1 MNLMIQG
8 TGSNVGKSL
17 VTAALCRIFLQ
28 DGYRVAPFKSQ
39 NMALN
44 AAVTR
49 DGLEMSRAQAL
60 QAQACRIEPDARMNP
75 ILLKPSSEDGCQV
88 VVMGKVRGTLSA
100 DAYLDAKAE
109 LFPVVKDAYASLAAE
124 YDVIVIEGAGS
135 PAEINLMDREI
146 VNMRVADMADAP
158 VLLVG
163 DIDSGG
169 VFAAL
174 VGTLALL
181 PEAHAAR
188 VKGLLINKF
197 RGRRSLLDP
206 GLDAVARR
214 TGRPVLGVI
223 PYLDRL
229 RLPDEDSLVLR
240 GRAASRGTTCC
251 APTAS
256 SVTVAVI
263 ELPRISNF
271 NDVDP
276 LRIEPDVR
284 VRFVQPGERLGRPDV
299 VILPGSKNAAADLA
313 ALRACGLAEE
323 LRDHAAS
330 GGAVIGLCGGLQMMG
345 RTIEDPG
352 AIESRAGCTEGL
364 GLLPVET
371 VLEDE
376 KVLRRVSGR
385 HRSTGC
391 AVTGYEIHHGRSRF
405 PDPAGVRHVEP
416 LFDLDDGRTDG
427 IARAACWGTYLHG
440 VFDSDEF
447 RRALIDSWRE
457 KKGLAPLGIVQ
468 ARYDMDAELDRLAA
482 AVRAAVDLEAVYRV
496 MGR

>member
-17 VTAALCRIFLQ
+17 ITAALCRIFFQ

-60 QAQACRIEPDARMNP
+60 QAQACRIEPDVRMNP

-88 VVMGKVRGTLSA
+88 VVMGNVRGTLSA
-100 DAYLDAKAE
+100 DAFWDTKLA
-109 LFPVVKDAYASLAAE
+109 LFPMVKDAYASLAAE

-146 VNMRVADMADAP
+146 VNMRVAEMADAP

-181 PEAHAAR
+181 PDVHAER

-223 PYLDRL
+223 PYVEHL
-229 RLPDEDSLVLR
+229 RLPDEDSLAL
-240 GRAASRGTTCC
+240 GSRPPDAVRTP
-251 APTAS
+251 A
-256 SVTVAVI
+256 VTVAVI

-271 NDVDP
+271 NDLDP
-276 LRIEPDVR
+276 LRMEPDVA
-284 VRFVQPGERLGRPDV
+284 VQFLRPGAPLGRPDV
-299 VILPGSKNAAADLA
+299 VILPGSKNVAVDLA
-313 ALRACGLAEE
+313 ALRACGLAGEIVAYAE
-323 LRDHAAS
+323 A
-330 GGAVIGLCGGLQMMG
+330 GGTVIGLCGGLQMMG
-345 RTIEDPG
+345 RAIDDPLG
-352 AIESRAGCTEGL
+352 VESPTTRTEGL

-371 VLEDE
+371 VLGPA
-376 KVLRRVSGR
+376 KVLRQVAGHDTR
-385 HRSTGC
+385 TGC
-391 AVTGYEIHHGRSRF
+391 AVTGYEIHHGRSRPLEPRESLF
-405 PDPAGVRHVEP
+405 VLEHGRVDGVAQ
-416 LFDLDDGRTDG
+416 G
-427 IARAACWGTYLHG
+427 ACWGTYLHG
-440 VFDSDEF
+440 VFEADEF
-447 RRALIDSWRE
+447 RRAIIDQWRVR
-457 KKGLAPLGIVQ
+457 KSLAPLGLVQ
-468 ARYDMDAELDRLAA
+468 ARYDVNAELDRLAEV
-482 AVRAAVDLEAVYRV
+482 VRAAIDMDGVYRV

>member
-158 VLLVG
+158 VLVVG

-188 VKGLLINKF
+188 VKGWLINKF

-206 GLDAVARR
+206 GLDAVSRR

-229 RLPDEDSLVLR
+229 RLPDEDSLALR
-240 GRAASRGTTCC
+240 GRAADADS
-251 APTAS
+251 AS
-256 SVTVAVI
+256 AVTVAVI

-276 LRIEPDVR
+276 LRVEPDVR
-284 VRFVQPGERLGRPDV
+284 VRFVRPGERLGRPDV

-313 ALRACGLAEE
+313 ALRVCGLAEE
-323 LRDHAAS
+323 LRDHVAS

-345 RTIEDPG
+345 RTIEDPSG
-352 AIESRAGCTEGL
+352 IESGAGRTEGL

-376 KVLRRVSGR
+376 KILRRVAGR

-405 PDPAGVRHVEP
+405 PDLVGVRHVEP
-416 LFDLDDGRTDG
+416 LFDLDDGRADG
-427 IARAACWGTYLHG
+427 VARGTCWGTYLHG
-440 VFDSDEF
+440 VFDGDEF

-457 KKGLAPLGIVQ
+457 RKGLVPLGAVQ
-468 ARYDMDAELDRLAA
+468 ARYDVDAELDRLAA
-482 AVRAAVDLEAVYRV
+482 AVRAAVDLDAIYRM

>member
-1 MNLMIQG
+1 MNLVNLMIQG

-17 VTAALCRIFLQ
+17 ITAALCRILVQ

-88 VVMGKVRGTLSA
+88 VVMGKVHGTLSA
-100 DAYLDAKAE
+100 DAYWDAKLD
-109 LFPVVKDAYASLAAE
+109 LFPTIKDAYASLAAE

-146 VNMRVADMADAP
+146 VNMRVAEMADAP

-181 PEAHAAR
+181 PDAHAAR

-223 PYLDRL
+223 PYVEHL
-229 RLPDEDSLVLR
+229 RVPDEDSLALH
-240 GRAASRGTTCC
+240 SRRSEGG
-251 APTAS
+251 PTSA
-256 SVTVAVI
+256 VTVAVLD
-263 ELPRISNF
+263 LPRISNF
-271 NDVDP
+271 NDLDP
-276 LRIEPDVR
+276 LRIEPDVV
-284 VRFVQPGERLGRPDV
+284 VRFVRPGERLGRPEV
-299 VILPGSKNAAADLA
+299 VILPGSKNAASDLG
-313 ALRACGLAEE
+313 ALRGCGLAGEIVA
-323 LRDHAAS
+323 HAEA
-330 GGAVIGLCGGLQMMG
+330 GGTVIGLCGGLQMMG
-345 RTIEDPG
+345 RAIHDPY
-352 AIESRAGCTEGL
+352 ALESGTSRTEGL

-371 VLEDE
+371 VLEHE
-376 KVLRRVSGR
+376 KVLRRVVGR
-385 HRSTGC
+385 HYRTGC
-391 AVTGYEIHHGRSRF
+391 AVSGYEIHQGRSR
-405 PDPAGVRHVEP
+405 PLDPGDP
-416 LFDLDDGRTDG
+416 LFVLENGRVDGVVQG
-427 IARAACWGTYLHG
+427 ACWGTYLHG
-440 VFDSDEF
+440 VFEADEF
-447 RRALIDSWRE
+447 RRATIDEWRIR
-457 KKGLAPLGIVQ
+457 KGLAPLALVQ
-468 ARYDMDAELDRLAA
+468 ARFDVDAELDRLAD
-482 AVRAAVDLEAVYRV
+482 AVRTAVDLDAVFRL
-496 MGR
+496 MER

>member
-1 MNLMIQG
+1 MIQG

-17 VTAALCRIFLQ
+17 VAAALCRMFLQ

-60 QAQACRIEPDARMNP
+60 QAQACRIEPDVRMNP

-88 VVMGKVRGTLSA
+88 VVMGKVRGALSSETFWETR
-100 DAYLDAKAE
+100 LE
-109 LFPVVKDAYASLAAE
+109 LFPLIKDAYASLAAE

-146 VNMRVADMADAP
+146 VNMRVAEMADAP

-181 PEAHAAR
+181 PDAHAAR

-214 TGRPVLGVI
+214 AGRPVLGVI
-223 PYLDRL
+223 PYVEHL
-229 RLPDEDSLVLR
+229 RLPDEDSLALR
-240 GRAASRGTTCC
+240 SRAAEADS
-251 APTAS
+251 AS
-256 SVTVAVI
+256 SVTIAVI

-271 NDVDP
+271 NDLDP

-284 VRFVQPGERLGRPDV
+284 VRFVRPGERLGRPDV
-299 VILPGSKNAAADLA
+299 VILPGSKNTAFDLG
-313 ALRACGLAEE
+313 ALRACGLDEE
-323 LRDHAAS
+323 IGAHVAA
-330 GGAVIGLCGGLQMMG
+330 GGTAIGLCGGLQMMG
-345 RTIEDPG
+345 RTIHDPHELESG
-352 AIESRAGCTEGL
+352 AGRTEGL
-364 GLLPVET
+364 GFLPVET
-371 VLEDE
+371 VLEQD
-376 KVLRRVSGR
+376 KILRRVTGHH
-385 HRSTGC
+385 HRTGC
-391 AVTGYEIHHGRSRF
+391 AVTGYEIHQGRSH
-405 PDPAGVRHVEP
+405 PLESGGP
-416 LFDLDDGRTDG
+416 LFVLENGRVDGV
-427 IARAACWGTYLHG
+427 AHEACWGTYLHG
-440 VFDSDEF
+440 VFDADEF
-447 RRALIDSWRE
+447 RRTMIDEWRVR
-457 KKGLAPLGIVQ
+457 KGLEPLAKVQ
-468 ARYDMDAELDRLAA
+468 ARYDVDAELDRLAEV
-482 AVRAAVDLEAVYRV
+482 VRAAVDLDAVYRL